1 MAHVV
6 TQNCCND
13 ATCVSVCPVNC
24 IHPTPEES
32 GYATSEM
39 LYIDP
44 ETCIDC
50 GACVEV
56 CPVNAITPDFELVD
70 SEQIYLEVN
79 AQYFAD
85 PTHRDYDQA
94 PVRTRAPSVSI
105 VQPQP
110 LRVAVVGSG
119 PSALYAVEELKS
131 YRGLDVEVTIFERLP
146 SFGGLVRYGVAPD
159 HQSTKS
165 VDKLFMT
172 TARRA
177 GVSVH
182 LNVEVGSDLSLAEL
196 LRHHHAV
203 IWAGGASSD
212 RQLGIPG
219 EGLSG
224 SHAATDFVA
233 WYNGHPEHT
242 NAEFDLTCER
252 AVIIGNGNV
261 ALDVARVLTTPV
273 DELART
279 DIAQH
284 ALDSLAASKIREVVI
299 MGRRGPGQAAFTTPE
314 LVGLISNDALD
325 VTVLADDLGLDATG
339 LAATDPPPGSMAELK
354 VRLIRGL
361 PRAHVSSEAR
371 QICLRFLG
379 SPIAIKGA
387 DRVTGVS
394 FARTE
399 LDLVDGRASAR
410 TTDTAFDIDCGLVL
424 RSIGY
429 RGSVIPD
436 LPFDETT
443 GTVPNIAGRVIDP
456 GTNEALAGLY
466 TAGWIKRGPS
476 GVIGTNKRC
485 SRETVRA
492 LIEDYSSGKL
502 PAPEADAAALAGL
515 LAERKPDSLTLEDW
529 RVIDKFERSQGRSQ
543 QRARTKLVTIEELLA
558 TARSSR

>member
-6 TQNCCND
+6 TQSCCND

-24 IHPTPEES
+24 IHPTPDEA

-50 GACVEV
+50 GACVDV
-56 CPVNAITPDFELVD
+56 CPVNAITPDFELED
-70 SEQIYLEVN
+70 SDKIYLEVN

-94 PVRTRAPSVSI
+94 PARRRAPSVS
-105 VQPQP
+105 VDQSQP

-146 SFGGLVRYGVAPD
+146 TFGGLVRYGVAPD

-182 LNVEVGSDLSLAEL
+182 LNVEVGRDLSLAEV

-203 IWAGGASSD
+203 IWAGGAASD
-212 RQLGIPG
+212 RRLGIPG
-219 EGLSG
+219 EDLPG

-233 WYNGHPEHT
+233 WYNGHPEHAD
-242 NAEFDLTCER
+242 AEFDLTCER
-252 AVIIGNGNV
+252 AVVIGNGNV

-284 ALDSLAASKIREVVI
+284 ALESLAMSKIREVVVV
-299 MGRRGPGQAAFTTPE
+299 GRRGPGQAAFTTPE
-314 LVGLISNDALD
+314 LVGLLSDDARD
-325 VTVLADDLGLDATG
+325 ITVVADDLGLDDAG
-339 LAATDPPPGSMAELK
+339 VAATDPAPGSMAELK
-354 VRLIRGL
+354 VELIRGL
-361 PRAHVSSEAR
+361 PRAHVSSAAR

-379 SPIAIKGA
+379 SPISVRGT
-387 DRVTGVS
+387 DHVTGVS
-394 FARTE
+394 LARTE
-399 LDLVDGRASAR
+399 LELVDGRVSAR
-410 TTDTAFDIDCGLVL
+410 TTDTTFDIDCGLVL

-429 RGSVIPD
+429 RGTAIPE
-436 LPFDETT
+436 LPYDEVT
-443 GTVPNIAGRVIDP
+443 GTIPNIAGRVIDP

-492 LIEDYSSGKL
+492 LIEDYTSGKL
-502 PAPEADAAALAGL
+502 PTPEADASALANL

-529 RVIDKFERSQGRSQ
+529 RAIDKFELSRGKSEK
-543 QRARTKLVTIEELLA
+543 RARTKLVTVEELLA
-558 TARSSR
+558 TARSNR